1 MARRIIMKTKM
12 NLLPLNIKQFDASI
26 TLDAVKKFL
35 SDNKD
40 QDEVK
45 GYLGELSAVS
55 SDKVKGFLDTEE
67 GKKLLQPKLDSNFSK
82 GLETWRANNLQKL
95 IDDEVAK
102 RNPSK
107 TPEQL
112 ELEKLRKEIE
122 DERKSRTRQELVNK
136 ALKVADEKQLPKGV
150 IDFFIAEN
158 EEDTLTNLTK
168 LEEEYS
174 KTVQAAVDAKFKEN
188 GRSIDPGGG
197 SGGAGTIDIGSLAA
211 EVSIRN

>member
-1 MARRIIMKTKM
+1 MKTKM

>member
-1 MARRIIMKTKM
+1 MKAKI
-12 NLLPLNIKQFDASI
+12 NLFPVNIKQFDDSI

-35 SDNKD
+35 SNTDNE
-40 QDEVK
+40 EVK
-45 GYLGELSAVS
+45 AYLGELSAVS
-55 SDKVKGFLDTEE
+55 ADKVKGFLETEE
-67 GKKLLQPKLDSNFSK
+67 GKKLIQPKLDSHFTK
-82 GLETWRANNLQKL
+82 GLETWKTNNLQKL

-102 RNPSK
+102 RNPAK

-150 IDFFIAEN
+150 IDFFIAED
-158 EEDTLTNLTK
+158 EENTLSNLSK
-168 LEEEYS
+168 FEEEYS
-174 KTVQAAVDAKFKEN
+174 KAVQAAVDAKFKEG
-188 GRSIDPGGG
+188 GRIIEPGGG
-197 SGGAGTIDIGSLAA
+197 SGGADIIDIGSIAS

>member
-1 MARRIIMKTKM
+1 MKTFK
-12 NLLPLNIKQFDASI
+12 LLPLNIKQFDGSI

-35 SDNKD
+35 TDNKD
-40 QDEVK
+40 NEDVK

-55 SDKVKGFLDTEE
+55 SDKVKGFLETEE
-67 GKKLLQPKLDSNFSK
+67 GKKLIQPKLDSHFTK
-82 GLETWRANNLQKL
+82 GLETWKANNLQKL

-102 RNPSK
+102 RNPAK
-107 TPEQL
+107 TPEQI

-150 IDFFIAEN
+150 VDFFIAED
-158 EEDTLTNLTK
+158 EENTLANLSK

-174 KTVQAAVDAKFKEN
+174 KAVQAAVDAKFKEG
-188 GRSIDPGGG
+188 GRIIDPGSG
-197 SGGAGTIDIGSLAA
+197 SGGSGTIDIDSIAN